1 MPAATELPVRT
12 CPHCGHQERSERERC
27 TRCGRS
33 VLVHAPRLRGRRR
46 TLVIWSGAVA
56 LVAAVAGIAPV
67 LRNVV
72 SKRDARERAAAAQA
86 GAAQEG
92 PPHGPAG
99 PPPRAG

>member
-33 VLVHAPRLRGRRR
+33 VLVRAPRLRGRRR

-56 LVAAVAGIAPV
+56 LVAAVAVIALV
-67 LRNVV
+67 LSNVV
-72 SKRDARERAAAAQA
+72 SNRDKPERAASGKA
-86 GAAQEG
+86 GAARKAPLQLL
-92 PPHGPAG
+92 PG
-99 PPPRAG
+99 PPPR